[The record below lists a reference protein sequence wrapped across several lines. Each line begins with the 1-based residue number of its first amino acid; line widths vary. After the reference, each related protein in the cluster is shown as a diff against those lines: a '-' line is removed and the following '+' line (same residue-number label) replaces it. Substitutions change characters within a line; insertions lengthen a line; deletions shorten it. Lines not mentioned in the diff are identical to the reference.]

1 MNAADRQLTPYRDQ
15 IEELRRQGKTWTQIG
30 KAIGKRVE
38 TVRDWC
44 EGWMDPELLKDLPRG
59 YHAQQAARQA
69 ARTRADERFAQ
80 AMGDRA
86 FASLKVTPDRRMT
99 MQAPSGYVPREAN
112 S

>member
-1 MNAADRQLTPYRDQ
+1 MNAADRQLAPYRDQ
-15 IEELRRQGKTWTQIG
+15 IAELRRQGKTWNYIG

-44 EGWMDPELLKDLPRG
+44 EGWMEPELLKDLPRG
-59 YHAQQAARQA
+59 YQAQQAARRDA
-69 ARTRADERFAQ
+69 ISRADERFAK
-80 AMGDRA
+80 AMGGRA
-86 FASLKVTPDRRMT
+86 FASLKVTPDRRLT

>member
-38 TVRDWC
+38 TIRDWC

-59 YHAQQAARQA
+59 YHVQQAARHA

-86 FASLKVTPDRRMT
+86 FASLNVTPDRRMT